1 MGEPLGFPHFRV
13 AGFLKRLENLLD
25 SWGARAERLP
35 FMDQRTLLSETDLL
49 RRIATGD
56 GDALS
61 RVFELHSPVVLGLL
75 VRMLGGRAEAEEV
88 LQEVFLQVWMQADR
102 YEESRSSPRGWI
114 LMLARS
120 RALDRLRRRTSRER
134 REDEVAAGEGV
145 AVRPVGTARL
155 EAAEQRTRIGTALG
169 VLSPDQRHCIELA
182 FFEGLTHTQIA
193 ERLKA
198 PLGTVKSRILLGMN
212 KLRQALS
219 TS

>member
-1 MGEPLGFPHFRV
+1 MDERALEDRDLIRRV
-13 AGFLKRLENLLD
+13 ASRDGLAFARL
-25 SWGARAERLP
+25 
-35 FMDQRTLLSETDLL
+35 FDLH
-49 RRIATGD
+49 A
-56 GDALS
+56 
-61 RVFELHSPVVLGLL
+61 PVTLGLL
-75 VRMLGGRAEAEEV
+75 SRILGVRAEAEEV

-120 RALDRLRRRTSRER
+120 RALDRLRRRTSQQR
-134 REDEVAAGEGV
+134 REDEAAAGEGV

-155 EAAEQRTRIGTALG
+155 EEAEQRSRVGAALG
-169 VLSPDQRHCIELA
+169 VLSPEQRHCIELA